1 MEAGRIL
8 AENTLV
14 RRDLLLVL
22 MFCLFVCVYFAVI
35 MIPWAKESDPM
46 FSKDKWHTK
55 DRKDI
60 DNRLDRGK

>member
-46 FSKDKWHTK
+46 FS
-55 DRKDI
+55 I
-60 DNRLDRGK
+60 DE